1 MKDFTENIDIFL
13 YNVYIYPMFA
23 DCLNVTLE
31 IIYEHILIENWSPER
46 LIVEHHHHL
55 RFNNV
60 LFIIYDDVHNISDDK
75 RMFKLDFSDK
85 R

>member
-1 MKDFTENIDIFL
+1 MKDFTENIDVFL
-13 YNVYIYPMFA
+13 YNVYIYPVFA
-23 DCLNVTLE
+23 DCLNVTPE

-46 LIVEHHHHL
+46 LIAEHHHHL

-75 RMFKLDFSDK
+75 RMFKLEFSDK